1 MTGITGKTATYN
13 KSDNITLS
21 DFQVIQAEGQSVGF
35 GIGFDPTIE
44 KINCEYNSNDP
55 SRLKISATVKS
66 KKRFFFFGS

>member
-1 MTGITGKTATYN
+1 MLQVVDFAGN

-44 KINCEYNSNDP
+44 KINCHCFYTFCSKLP
-55 SRLKISATVKS
+55 FSTVDLELAY
-66 KKRFFFFGS
+66 RFK